1 MNPRTFGIA
10 NLHGGWEAGEL
21 LDGTWWAYHHEG
33 RHSTKTGASSALR
46 CVLGRM
52 AYPVPHPIPIIDI
65 DPRTL
70 RVRE

>member
-10 NLHGGWEAGEL
+10 NLHGAWEAGEL
-21 LDGTWWAYHHEG
+21 LDGFWHGYHHEG
-33 RHSTKTGASSALR
+33 RHSTKTGARAALR
-46 CVLGRM
+46 RVLGRVGQ
-52 AYPVPHPIPIIDI
+52 PVPRPIPIFDI

>member
-1 MNPRTFGIA
+1 MTPRTFGIT
-10 NLHGGWEAGEL
+10 NLNGGWEAGEL

-33 RHSTKTGASSALR
+33 RHNTKTGARAALR
-46 CVLGRM
+46 RVLGRTGHP
-52 AYPVPHPIPIIDI
+52 APHPIPIIDI